1 MNLFLQIVIIC
12 IIGTSLSYFATRI
25 AWRLF
30 FTSKIKGKK
39 INLFSKSICLKCGYN
54 LSIIDIIPIFS
65 FLKLR
70 GKCRYCNGKI
80 SILYLMAEIFIPINF
95 MLATYFFGGIN
106 IQSLLLCAII
116 FCLTIQSI
124 IDIRVMM
131 SSDVIH
137 IIEFI
142 LCILLAKLI
151 GITNIQIILMI
162 VFTFVFFMFIGLSM
176 KYIKKQDSL
185 GFGDIKLFMILSC
198 LFNFREF
205 VWFITLSGLCGV
217 LFFYIKKLFIN
228 SDENIF
234 PFIPSIFIAFLF
246 AFYYKMYIL
255 Y

>member
-1 MNLFLQIVIIC
+1 MSLFLQIVIMFIFG
-12 IIGTSLSYFATRI
+12 IFLSYFANKI

-30 FTSKIKGKK
+30 FTNHINDKK
-39 INLFSKSICLKCGYN
+39 INLFSKSICLKCGHN

-65 FLKLR
+65 FLKLK
-70 GKCRYCNGKI
+70 GKCRYCNDKI

-137 IIEFI
+137 VIEFI
-142 LCILLAKLI
+142 LCILLAKSM
-151 GITNIQIILMI
+151 GIMNKQIILMI
-162 VFTFVFFMFIGLSM
+162 IFAFVFFMFIGLSM

-185 GFGDIKLFMILSC
+185 GFGDVKLFMILSC

-205 VWFITLSGLCGV
+205 VWLITMSGLCGII
-217 LFFYIKKLFIN
+217 FFYLKKICISN
-228 SDENIF
+228 DENIF

-246 AFYYKMYIL
+246 AFYYKMFIL
-255 Y
+255 

>member
-1 MNLFLQIVIIC
+1 MSLFLQIVIVC
-12 IIGTSLSYFATRI
+12 ILGIFLSYFANRI

-30 FTSKIKGKK
+30 FTNQINDKK
-39 INLFSKSICLKCGYN
+39 INLFSKSICLKCGHN

-70 GKCRYCNGKI
+70 GRCRYCKEKI
-80 SILYLMAEIFIPINF
+80 SILYLIAEIFIPINF

-142 LCILLAKLI
+142 FCILLAKSI
-151 GITNIQIILMI
+151 GIMNKQIILMI
-162 VFTFVFFMFIGLSM
+162 IFTFVFFMFMGLSM

-185 GFGDIKLFMILSC
+185 GFGDVKLFMILSC
-198 LFNFREF
+198 LFNFREI
-205 VWFITLSGLCGV
+205 VLFITLSGLCGV
-217 LFFYIKKLFIN
+217 LFFYIKKIFTKD
-228 SDENIF
+228 DENIF

-246 AFYYKMYIL
+246 AFYYKMFIL